1 MSMDKL
7 TDKELAHIRTLI
19 TDEEILYLEKCIFDP
34 SLRNTIDWVKLCAK
48 ISPAFGAPRSKEE
61 TDSPIQKYSV
71 TVTGTWNIDVEA
83 DSPEEAE
90 NIAYAECVAN
100 GMDVELMN
108 LEFEAY
114 NEEDEL

>member
-1 MSMDKL
+1 MDKL
-7 TDKELAHIRTLI
+7 TAKELAHIRTLI
-19 TDEEILYLEKCIFDP
+19 TDEEIIFLEKCLFDP
-34 SLRNTIDWVKLCAK
+34 SLRNTIDWVKLCVK

-90 NIAYAECVAN
+90 NIAYAECVAK